1 MPRLAKTPSP
11 KVMLQTIQ
19 ILAKDPSPT
28 GARAKRALQ
37 LLQNEARRTG
47 SVTLGGDGI
56 GFGLTDAWHIAT
68 LPVRGALAATN
79 WTAQKLG
86 ITKGGSA
93 SPEQVRL
100 GRMRAAANRRKA
112 AEARAR
118 AADAQSEAEYRAAQV
133 VADAADAEA
142 DANEAE
148 ATAKEAAMLT
158 AEAEYLPG
166 QVQQADAADDQQGS
180 GRILSGR
187 RLSTTVGSV
196 FSQLA
201 VAKARQLAAQDARTG
216 VRRSP
221 TARAI
226 VANKFARTVLRARGI
241 AA

>member
-1 MPRLAKTPSP
+1 MPRLSKIPSP
-11 KVMLQTIQ
+11 KVMLETMQ
-19 ILAKDPSPT
+19 ILAKDPGPA
-28 GARAKRALQ
+28 GVQAKRALG
-37 LLQNEARRTG
+37 LLQKEARRTG

-86 ITKGGSA
+86 ITKGGGA
-93 SPEQVRL
+93 PSPEQVRL

-118 AADAQSEAEYRAAQV
+118 AADAQSEAEYRAAQT
-133 VADAADAEA
+133 VAAAADAEA

-158 AEAEYLPG
+158 AEAEFLPG
-166 QVQQADAADDQQGS
+166 QAQQADATDDQQGS
-180 GRILSGR
+180 GC
-187 RLSTTVGSV
+187 TVGSV

-201 VAKARQLAAQDARTG
+201 VAKARQLAVQDARTG

-221 TARAI
+221 AARAI
-226 VANKFARTVLRARGI
+226 VANKYARTVLRARGI